1 MNDNEPELTGV
12 QTARIASDLNARK
25 KVSPAEIYNK
35 FGTLAILGVLIIICS
50 FLTPVFLS
58 QINIINLLVQTAV
71 VTMIACGITMV
82 VITGNTDLSAG
93 SMVALVG
100 CIAVGTFKNMTEA
113 GTGPFAAGAAS
124 IALAMVVGLA
134 LYGACGFIITR
145 YRAPAFIVTLAV
157 STGARGLA
165 LMYTKAKV
173 IVPIGS
179 IANLGLGRVFG
190 IVPIPVIA
198 MVIIAV
204 ITWIILKQT
213 RLGKHLYAIGGNRE
227 AAVAA
232 GINTTAVIIQ
242 AYIIYAVFVTIA
254 GIMFMARLNSGQPS
268 EAVGLEFKAIT
279 AAIIGGT
286 SLAGGIGTVTG
297 TIIGSMI
304 IGIISNVLTLLHVQ
318 SYYQQIITGVIIVLA
333 VVIDIKTKGG
343 VRK

>member
-1 MNDNEPELTGV
+1 MSKINDTGKAKISLT
-12 QTARIASDLNARK
+12 
-25 KVSPAEIYNK
+25 EIYNK
-35 FGTLAILGVLIIICS
+35 FGTLAILVVLIIICS
-50 FLTPVFLS
+50 LATPVFLTHV
-58 QINIINLLVQTAV
+58 NIINLLVQTAV
-71 VTMIACGITMV
+71 VTMIACGITLL

-100 CIAVGTFKNMTEA
+100 CIAVGTFKNLYES
-113 GTGPFAAGAAS
+113 GTNIFMAGAAG
-124 IALAMVVGLA
+124 IGLALAASLA
-134 LYGACGFIITR
+134 LYGACGVIITR

-173 IVPIGS
+173 IVPIGPIS
-179 IANLGLGRVFG
+179 GLGLGRVFG
-190 IVPIPVIA
+190 FIPIPVIA

-204 ITWIILKQT
+204 ITWIFLKKT
-213 RLGKHLYAIGGNRE
+213 RFGKYLYAIGGNRE
-227 AAVAA
+227 AAIAA
-232 GINTTAVIIQ
+232 GINTNMVIIQ
-242 AYIIYAVFVTIA
+242 AYIIYAIFVAIA
-254 GIMFMARLNSGQPS
+254 GVLFMARLNSGQPS

-318 SYYQQIITGVIIVLA
+318 SYYQQIITGIVIVLA

-343 VRK
+343 MRK

>member
-1 MNDNEPELTGV
+1 MSNIDKHKISLT
-12 QTARIASDLNARK
+12 
-25 KVSPAEIYNK
+25 EIYNK
-35 FGTLAILGVLIIICS
+35 FGTLAILVVLIIICS
-50 FLTPVFLS
+50 FLSSVFLS

-71 VTMIACGITMV
+71 VTIIACGITLL

-93 SMVALVG
+93 SMVALAG

-113 GTGPFAAGAAS
+113 GSGVILSGAAGIGLALLAS
-124 IALAMVVGLA
+124 LA
-134 LYGACGFIITR
+134 LYGLSGIIITR

-165 LMYTKAKV
+165 LMYTKARV

-179 IANLGLGRVFG
+179 IANIGFGRVGF
-190 IVPIPVIA
+190 VPIPVIA
-198 MVIIAV
+198 MVIIAI

-213 RLGKHLYAIGGNRE
+213 RLGKYLYAIGGNRE
-227 AAVAA
+227 AATAA
-232 GINTTAVIIQ
+232 GINTNAVIIQ
-242 AYIIYAVFVTIA
+242 AYLIYAVFVTIA
-254 GIMFMARLNSGQPS
+254 GVIFMARLNSGQPS

-304 IGIISNVLTLLHVQ
+304 IGIISNILTLLHVQ
-318 SYYQQIITGVIIVLA
+318 SYYQQIITGVVIVLA

-343 VRK
+343 GQK

>member
-1 MNDNEPELTGV
+1 M
-12 QTARIASDLNARK
+12 RK
-25 KVSPAEIYNK
+25 IDENGKKKISATEIYNK
-35 FGTLAILGVLIIICS
+35 FGTLAILAVLIIICS
-50 FLTPVFLS
+50 FLTPVFLT
-58 QINIINLLVQTAV
+58 QTNIINLLVQTAV
-71 VTMIACGITMV
+71 VTMIACGITLL

-93 SMVALVG
+93 SMVALLG
-100 CIAVGTFKNMTEA
+100 CVAVGTFKNMTES
-113 GTGPFAAGAAS
+113 GTGVIMAGAAG
-124 IALAMVVGLA
+124 IGLALAVSLA
-134 LYGACGFIITR
+134 LYGMCGIIFTR

-165 LMYTKAKV
+165 LMYTKARV

-179 IANLGLGRVFG
+179 ISTLGLGRVFG
-190 IVPIPVIA
+190 VIPIPVIA
-198 MVIIAV
+198 MIIIAI

-213 RLGKHLYAIGGNRE
+213 RLGKYLYAIGGNRE
-227 AAVAA
+227 AAIAA

-242 AYIIYAVFVTIA
+242 AYVIYAVFVTIA
-254 GIMFMARLNSGQPS
+254 GVLFMTRLNSGQPS

-304 IGIISNVLTLLHVQ
+304 IGIMTNVLTLLHVQ
-318 SYYQQIITGVIIVLA
+318 SYYQQIITGIVIVLA

>member
-1 MNDNEPELTGV
+1 MTKTDKSE
-12 QTARIASDLNARK
+12 K
-25 KVSPAEIYNK
+25 KKISAAEIYNK
-35 FGTLAILGVLIIICS
+35 FGTLAILAVLIIICS
-50 FLTPVFLS
+50 LLTPVFLS

-71 VTMIACGITMV
+71 VTMIACGITLL

-100 CIAVGTFKNMTEA
+100 CIAVGTFKNMTEN
-113 GTGPFAAGAAS
+113 GTGVIPAGAAG
-124 IALAMVVGLA
+124 IGLALLVSLA
-134 LYGACGFIITR
+134 LYGMCGIIITR

-173 IVPIGS
+173 IVPIGAIS
-179 IANLGLGRVFG
+179 NLGLGRVFN
-190 IVPIPVIA
+190 IIPIPVIA

-204 ITWIILKQT
+204 ITWVILRQT
-213 RLGKHLYAIGGNRE
+213 RLGKYLYAIGGNRE
-227 AAVAA
+227 AAIAA
-232 GINTTAVIIQ
+232 GINTSAVIIM
-242 AYIIYAVFVTIA
+242 AYIIYAIFVGIA
-254 GIMFMARLNSGQPS
+254 GVMFMTRLNSGQPS

-304 IGIISNVLTLLHVQ
+304 IGIMTNVLTLLHVQ
-318 SYYQQIITGVIIVLA
+318 SYYQQIITGVVIVLA

-343 VRK
+343 IRK